1 MRFAVR
7 LRALDNDI
15 HELCMRRVAFHS
27 ISALISP
34 QTTSQRQFSGHLA
47 VNKLELIDFNSG
59 QHPSATHSPGS
70 KLNKLP
76 TGGVLRSAFAVS
88 LLTLGGTSEVKEN
101 MSKIGPARAVFT
113 KRKKGAM
120 YKTIREQKV
129 SESENMHP

>member
-1 MRFAVR
+1 MW
-7 LRALDNDI
+7 
-15 HELCMRRVAFHS
+15 RVAFHS

-70 KLNKLP
+70 RLNKLP

-88 LLTLGGTSEVKEN
+88 PLTLGGTREVKEN
-101 MSKIGPARAVFT
+101 VSEIGPAVFT
-113 KRKKGAM
+113 KTKKGA
-120 YKTIREQKV
+120 IR
-129 SESENMHP
+129 